1 MTPGRLS
8 CLLCCC
14 SYGVCLTAASAT
26 QIDWNGFP
34 FSTNLTS
41 AGNLTLSG
49 AVVSTSGSVN
59 LTAAGNLVQN
69 SAVRAA
75 QSVTARAGTAGTGSM
90 SFGTSATTDAKS
102 ISYLLNG
109 LAATA
114 PSRLDNPVPDSVAPT
129 NFVTSFLSVFE
140 QALTEPAAA
149 AATSEPAKP
158 AATEADKTADNQ
170 TDQTTQAAKDKEKDK
185 DKEKEKTEVVI
196 GGNVCTPS

>member
-1 MTPGRLS
+1 M
-8 CLLCCC
+8 
-14 SYGVCLTAASAT
+14 
-26 QIDWNGFP
+26 
-34 FSTNLTS
+34 
-41 AGNLTLSG
+41 
-49 AVVSTSGSVN
+49 VSTSGSVN
-59 LTAAGNLVQN
+59 LSAAGNLVQN

-90 SFGTSATTDAKS
+90 AFGAGATTDAKS

-149 AATSEPAKP
+149 TSEPAKP
-158 AATEADKTADNQ
+158 AATEAEKSADNKAE
-170 TDQTTQAAKDKEKDK
+170 QTTQATKDKEKDK
-185 DKEKEKTEVVI
+185 EKEKEKEKTEVVI